1 MFVFVCQVGGGNGE
15 TNVWHWTQFD
25 CLVCMMDMIV
35 GTNMLLVG
43 MNCVVT
49 DSEKAA
55 YDGKFDMIQTVDT

>member
-1 MFVFVCQVGGGNGE
+1 
-15 TNVWHWTQFD
+15 
-25 CLVCMMDMIV
+25 MMDMIV

-55 YDGKFDMIQTVDT
+55 YDGKFDMIQTVAGVTPEYPFVVSDRAVPRLMAGPALC